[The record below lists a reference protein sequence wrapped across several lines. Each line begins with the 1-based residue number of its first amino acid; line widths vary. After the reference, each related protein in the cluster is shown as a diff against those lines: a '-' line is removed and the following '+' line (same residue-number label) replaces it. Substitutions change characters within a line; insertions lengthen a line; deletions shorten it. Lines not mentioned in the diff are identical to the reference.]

1 MRKLLAWRT
10 GFSAVMSTMAAF
22 CLTCIMIAA
31 GSGTA
36 YAQAFMT
43 ETGYAEF
50 ESRAPLL
57 TFKGTSDNLTGLI
70 DLEKNLIDF
79 YLDLNTID
87 TGIRLRNR
95 HMRESYLET
104 DKFPFAEFTGS
115 LTSVVDLES
124 DEEQQVL
131 AEGVFQIHGVE
142 REIRVEG
149 TLQRTEEG
157 LLLNAGWTVLLADH
171 NIRRPRVVF
180 YELAE
185 EQVVTIR
192 ALLRPVEP

>member
-1 MRKLLAWRT
+1 MLRSERCIVTPVMSALAIFLLASAILT
-10 GFSAVMSTMAAF
+10 GYPARSA
-22 CLTCIMIAA
+22 
-31 GSGTA
+31 
-36 YAQAFMT
+36 AQAFMT

-57 TFKGTSDNLTGLI
+57 TFKGTSDHLTGLI
-70 DLEKNLIDF
+70 DLEKNLVDF

-115 LTSVVDLES
+115 LVSGFDPDS
-124 DEEQQVL
+124 DAEQQVV
-131 AEGVFQIHGVE
+131 AEGIFQIHGVE
-142 REIRVEG
+142 RETRVEG
-149 TLQRTEEG
+149 TLQRTADG
-157 LLLNAGWTVLLADH
+157 LLLSAGWMVLLDDH

-192 ALLRPVEP
+192 ALLRPVSD